1 MEMKQAMISDHNR
14 IKFEIR
20 HKKPLWKISKCLEMT
35 QNNSQCIKKKKGKKE
50 GERNYRTIF
59 LTHRE
64 AESLSLSKMSLSI
77 YKLARNAK
85 LV

>member
-1 MEMKQAMISDHNR
+1 MY
-14 IKFEIR
+14 
-20 HKKPLWKISKCLEMT
+20 
-35 QNNSQCIKKKKGKKE
+35 KKKKGKKE